1 MSMTNKYHKVL
12 QISRIEVNVPFL
24 PMVFLNNHHWGLG
37 QLSSP
42 RIGKVFMSHLSNKLG
57 VIPLVASYQCMY
69 AKTSNLS
76 VQHFPLI

>member
-57 VIPLVASYQCMY
+57 DNTSGCKLSGRLV
-69 AKTSNLS
+69 
-76 VQHFPLI
+76 VGEW